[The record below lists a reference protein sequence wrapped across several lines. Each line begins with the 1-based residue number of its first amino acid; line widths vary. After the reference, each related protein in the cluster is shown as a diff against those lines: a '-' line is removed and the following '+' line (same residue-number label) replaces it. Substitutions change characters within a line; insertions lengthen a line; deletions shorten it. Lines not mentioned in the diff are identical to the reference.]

1 MKKYILVIGIIL
13 TLFLFFLNVSVA
25 VDTDEISL
33 NDVMTLVYNG
43 ISTLTIFMVNL
54 IGINIIFTLWM

>member
-43 ISTLTIFMVNL
+43 ILTLTIFMVNL